1 MLKVL
6 GVRVKVGTRTS
17 TIDTRTGK
25 STDDGETDHNR
36 EVESVS
42 RVPTG
47 CPASAASS
55 LIGSPHRSETTPL
68 GSKGNTVGQ
77 KGSGPGEEDGSGT
90 EGETESTFFTTEF
103 GKFHTP
109 VNGTKE
115 GEEDGT
121 VGDLNMLNEVQV
133 LKNVGKLGPRAI

>member
-6 GVRVKVGTRTS
+6 SVRIKVGTRTS
-17 TIDTRTGK
+17 TVDTRAGK
-25 STDDGETDHNR
+25 STNDGETDYDR

-68 GSKGNTVGQ
+68 DSKGNTVAQ
-77 KGSGPGEEDGSGT
+77 KGSGPGKEDRGGT

-109 VNGTKE
+109 VNSTEE
-115 GEEDGT
+115 GEE
-121 VGDLNMLNEVQV
+121 
-133 LKNVGKLGPRAI
+133 RA